1 MLRPLRG
8 LRETLFMSIDQLYRE
23 ALLEIYRNPQNR
35 GELASPDLEAK
46 MVNPLCGDEIRLQI
60 KLSKSRVIEK
70 AVFSGNGCAIS
81 QASASI
87 LAKHIESKKLEEIN
101 KLSVDDILNLVGI
114 NPSPARLKC
123 ALLSLEVLKEA
134 TNKLKRQNSKIKTA
148 T

>member
-1 MLRPLRG
+1 MIEDR
-8 LRETLFMSIDQLYRE
+8 LYRE
-23 ALLEIYRNPQNR
+23 ELLEVYRNPQNR

-81 QASASI
+81 QASASLLASHI
-87 LAKHIESKKLEEIN
+87 EGKKLAKIKKLDVSN
-101 KLSVDDILNLVGI
+101 MLKLVGI

-123 ALLSLEVLKEA
+123 ALLGLEVLKEA
-134 TNKLKRQNSKIKTA
+134 TNKLKRQNSKVKT
-148 T
+148 TT